1 MVAFAGQQVNGAVMK
16 EVIRTVSLSL
26 AYSIH
31 TALEAAGIESVVQG
45 ENLIGTTAQGASVLV
60 VHDEDFEP
68 AREVLSDFNAE
79 G

>member
-1 MVAFAGQQVNGAVMK
+1 MK
-16 EVIRTVSLSL
+16 EVIRTISLSL
-26 AYSIH
+26 AYSVH

-45 ENLIGTTAQGASVLV
+45 QNLIGTTAQGASVLV

-68 AREVLSDFNAE
+68 AQEILSDLTAE